1 MRQLSALGGSWDACS
16 QVISKSIPLTPASHD
31 VNLLFADDRNLMRM
45 YVILVLSALLLLG
58 LAFLGA
64 YLVRARQIT
73 RRARKRQA
81 VAARLNAVV
90 AQAEQEQK
98 ERRAAAQASAALTTV
113 LPAIKQGDQAPRR
126 VA

>member
-1 MRQLSALGGSWDACS
+1 MD
-16 QVISKSIPLTPASHD
+16 
-31 VNLLFADDRNLMRM
+31 LLFADDRNLMRM

-64 YLVRARQIT
+64 YLARARQIT

-98 ERRAAAQASAALTTV
+98 ERRAATQASAALTTV